1 VLTAV
6 TVTRGVQALWIST
19 AKDITSFPS
28 ALQGRFFLVHLL
40 ILATS
45 GFPRLDC
52 DEANNI
58 PRMYGGA
65 FGSAWLK
72 LQEKLHWLSD
82 FLRPLDQACCRFPC
96 SLMSWQSTAPF
107 TYFI

>member
-1 VLTAV
+1 VAIDYSQGHHPL
-6 TVTRGVQALWIST
+6 S
-19 AKDITSFPS
+19 S
-28 ALQGRFFLVHLL
+28 ALKGRFFLVHLL

-72 LQEKLHWLSD
+72 LQLREAALAVRLLVSFGPSLLSLSL
-82 FLRPLDQACCRFPC
+82 FSYVFPINTP
-96 SLMSWQSTAPF
+96 Q
-107 TYFI
+107 